1 MRRNA
6 SRTTNRDRPQRPDTR
21 SGIAAGPSYREDC
34 MLDLDLLDERH
45 VSIVQEAI
53 AEDRIGLV
61 VQNMHTFDGP
71 GHVLYGECLP
81 RLTGR
86 DGTEH
91 EDTVFVPALEALGA
105 APLLSRHMIKLV
117 LDALESDPLSVL
129 GYSLSDDNVSDPA
142 NWAHI
147 RDQIAARSQLASR
160 LVLRFYRNSALRRR
174 CLGEYSTFRGKSS
187 GMSGRDR
194 RPGR

>member
-1 MRRNA
+1 
-6 SRTTNRDRPQRPDTR
+6 
-21 SGIAAGPSYREDC
+21 

-91 EDTVFVPALEALGA
+91 DDTVFVPALEALGA
-105 APLLSRHMIKLV
+105 APFLDRHMIKLV

-160 LVLRFYRNSALRRR
+160 LVLRFTVIRPFADAALVSALPSEARA
-174 CLGEYSTFRGKSS
+174 LGCRIATDDLAAERSS
-187 GMSGRDR
+187 KGD
-194 RPGR
+194 

>member
-1 MRRNA
+1 
-6 SRTTNRDRPQRPDTR
+6 
-21 SGIAAGPSYREDC
+21 

-86 DGTEH
+86 DG
-91 EDTVFVPALEALGA
+91 
-105 APLLSRHMIKLV
+105 
-117 LDALESDPLSVL
+117 
-129 GYSLSDDNVSDPA
+129 
-142 NWAHI
+142 
-147 RDQIAARSQLASR
+147 RSMRTQCLCPHW
-160 LVLRFYRNSALRRR
+160 RRW
-174 CLGEYSTFRGKSS
+174 EQ
-187 GMSGRDR
+187 R
-194 RPGR
+194 RS